1 MRICVLSVLKELII
15 HVLNN
20 DELDELQRK
29 TRDDYIN
36 IMQDHLFDVNAFV
49 RSKVSTQNI
58 SYFICSL
65 FNLKIFRCY
74 SCLPP

>member
-29 TRDDYIN
+29 TRDDYIT
-36 IMQDHLFDVNAFV
+36 IMQDHLLDVNAFV
-49 RSKVSTQNI
+49 RSKVNTQNI
-58 SYFICSL
+58 SYFNIS
-65 FNLKIFRCY
+65 II
-74 SCLPP
+74 

>member
-20 DELDELQRK
+20 DEMGELEKK

-36 IMQDHLFDVNAFV
+36 IMLDHLSDVNAFV
-49 RSKVSTQNI
+49 RSKVST
-58 SYFICSL
+58 
-65 FNLKIFRCY
+65 
-74 SCLPP
+74 